1 MASVSRWELCPPGAT
16 IQLTKWD
23 KYSILYGQKYVVFE
37 GEPMSKAAK
46 LLDRAGR
53 SKPMLYGIAALLSAG
68 FGVFV
73 ILTAEKVNVY
83 YPIPT
88 AVIFGGLFF
97 LAQALLIARDRF
109 DALSLLVAAACL
121 ACVMFSRVALLYF
134 ESNDYKAFL
143 KLWVKKLGELPVKE
157 ALCEDIGDYNLP
169 YIYILLIF
177 SRLKLDAMICIKSL
191 SCLFDVILA
200 WLVLRVVSEG
210 VKDRRLQLASY
221 ILVLG
226 IPTIMVNSAMWS
238 QCDAIYV
245 SFCVLSMLAAMQ
257 GRGRLCAI
265 SWTVALCFKLQAVFI
280 LPALGIALFMGKVK
294 PRHLLWIPAVF
305 FISLLPALFAGR
317 SLASCL
323 SIYADQTQEYGY
335 LFHNAPTVW
344 HFFESADFESFSVL
358 TVFTA
363 GAAVIL
369 FMFFCLTFIKKLK
382 TQDLVRLFFLS
393 AMLVPY
399 VLPRMHERYFYMADV
414 MALIYFMYDRRKWYI
429 PAALVISSSVGYMYY
444 FNEIVIINQKYIAVV
459 FFIILATEL
468 REFFKEFWHKTPDTI
483 PID

>member
-1 MASVSRWELCPPGAT
+1 MDIRVILMLAAVGVFALALLYKEGLLKKPAPIVIAVMLTALALVLRALVFGYETLDYQNFLTRWVDFFRQRGGWRALSEPVGNYNIPYLYFMALFSYSSVKDLYLIKLLSTVFDVLLAYSAMRLVSRWQKSAGLRLGCFFTVLLWPTVFLNSAVWA
-16 IQLTKWD
+16 QCD
-23 KYSILYGQKYVVFE
+23 SIYV
-37 GEPMSKAAK
+37 A
-46 LLDRAGR
+46 L
-53 SKPMLYGIAALLSAG
+53 ALLG
-68 FGVFV
+68 
-73 ILTAEKVNVY
+73 ID
-83 YPIPT
+83 
-88 AVIFGGLFF
+88 
-97 LAQALLIARDRF
+97 LALDERPVLAMTCM
-109 DALSLLVAAACL
+109 ALS
-121 ACVMFSRVALLYF
+121 F
-134 ESNDYKAFL
+134 
-143 KLWVKKLGELPVKE
+143 G
-157 ALCEDIGDYNLP
+157 
-169 YIYILLIF
+169 
-177 SRLKLDAMICIKSL
+177 
-191 SCLFDVILA
+191 
-200 WLVLRVVSEG
+200 
-210 VKDRRLQLASY
+210 
-221 ILVLG
+221 
-226 IPTIMVNSAMWS
+226 
-238 QCDAIYV
+238 
-245 SFCVLSMLAAMQ
+245 
-257 GRGRLCAI
+257 
-265 SWTVALCFKLQAVFI
+265 FKLQAVFI
-280 LPALGIALFMGKVK
+280 LPALGIALLMGKVK

-369 FMFFCLTFIKKLK
+369 FMFFCLTFIRKLK